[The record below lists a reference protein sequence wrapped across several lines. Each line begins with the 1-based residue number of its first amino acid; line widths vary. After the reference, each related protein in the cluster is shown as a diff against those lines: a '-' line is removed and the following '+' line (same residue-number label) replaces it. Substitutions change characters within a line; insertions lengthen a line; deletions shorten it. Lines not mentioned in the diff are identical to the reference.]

1 MTAAIKPETAPYL
14 EAFRSQEGNAD
25 EPDWLLDR
33 RAAALKQF
41 AALGFPTRRQEPW
54 RFTNLAPLAGAVFP
68 PVPRPEPATHRL
80 LLEPYLVGGA
90 AHRIVLIDGYVVPE
104 LSPIGRLPKGVWLG
118 STARAL
124 AERPDLAEAGFDER
138 DASSAQPFA
147 ALNGAFFGDGFVL
160 ALAPGAVL
168 EAPVEIIHVGRAG
181 AHSLH
186 PRSAVIAG
194 AGSRAMLVE
203 TFCGGGAGWTN
214 GVLRIELGADASL
227 DHVRVQDEALDAIH
241 FGATRARLAR
251 GARYEGFTLTTGARL
266 SRQDVHVAIEGEG
279 ARCGVNGAYL
289 LRGEQEATTATVID
303 HAAIGGTTREVF
315 KGVIED
321 RAHGVFLGRIAVRPG
336 ADKTDA
342 HQLNRNLLLSPRAAV
357 DTKPELEILADDVKC
372 SHGATVGDLDEA
384 ALFYLRSRGIDEVAA
399 RRMLIEAFAADAIEG
414 AVPVGELRVHLRR
427 RLGVWLE
434 QRGSS

>member
-1 MTAAIKPETAPYL
+1 MSVAVKPETAPYL
-14 EAFRSQEGNAD
+14 EAFRTQEGNAA

-54 RFTNLAPLAGAVFP
+54 RFTNLAPLSRATFPPAGAP
-68 PVPRPEPATHRL
+68 KLEKHHLA
-80 LLEPYLVGGA
+80 LEPYLVSQA
-90 AHRIVLIDGYVVPE
+90 AHRLVLVNGYVLSA

-118 STARAL
+118 SSARAI
-124 AERPDLAEAGFDER
+124 AERKDLALAGYDER
-138 DASSAQPFA
+138 DATAAQPFA
-147 ALNGAFFGDGFVL
+147 SLNGALFGDGFVL

-168 EAPVEIIHVGRAG
+168 DAPVEIIHVGHAG
-181 AHSLH
+181 AQSVH

-194 AGSRAMLVE
+194 AGSKATLIE
-203 TFCGGGAGWTN
+203 TFYGSGGAWTN
-214 GVLRIELGADASL
+214 SVLRIELGEKASL
-227 DHVRVQDEALDAIH
+227 DHVRIQDELPDAIH
-241 FGATRARLAR
+241 FGVTRARLER
-251 GARYEGFTLTTGARL
+251 GARYDGFTLTTGARL
-266 SRQDVHVAIEGEG
+266 SRQDVQVTIEDEG
-279 ARCGVNGAYL
+279 AQCGVNGVYL

-303 HAAIGGTTREVF
+303 HAAPGATTREVF
-315 KGVIED
+315 KGVLED

-384 ALFYLRSRGIDEVAA
+384 ALFYLRSRGIDEAAA
-399 RRMLIEAFAADAIEG
+399 RRMLIEAFATDAIET
-414 AVPVGELRVHLRR
+414 AVSIGELRAHLRR
-427 RLGVWLE
+427 RLGIWLE
-434 QRGSS
+434 QSGSA

>member
-1 MTAAIKPETAPYL
+1 MTVAIKPETAPYL
-14 EAFRSQEGNAD
+14 EAFRSHEGNAD

-54 RFTNLAPLAGAVFP
+54 KFTNLAPLSRTVFP
-68 PVPRPEPATHRL
+68 PAPPPEPAQVRV

-104 LSPIGRLPKGVWLG
+104 LSPIGRLPKGVWFG

-138 DASSAQPFA
+138 DATSAQPFA

-160 ALAPGAVL
+160 ALEPGAVL
-168 EAPVEIIHVGRAG
+168 EATVEVIHVGRA
-181 AHSLH
+181 AAQSLH

-194 AGSRAMLVE
+194 AGSRATLVE
-203 TFCGGGAGWTN
+203 TFCGGGTGWTN
-214 GVLRIELGADASL
+214 GVLRIELGTNASL
-227 DHVRVQDEALDAIH
+227 NHVRIQDEDQGAIH
-241 FGATRARLAR
+241 FGLTRAKLDR
-251 GARYEGFTLTTGARL
+251 GARYDNFTLTTGARL
-266 SRQDVHVAIEGEG
+266 SRQDVQVAIEGEG
-279 ARCGVNGAYL
+279 AWCGVNGAYL

-303 HAAIGGTTREVF
+303 HAAPGGTTREVF
-315 KGVIED
+315 KGALED

-372 SHGATVGDLDEA
+372 SHGATVGDLDEG
-384 ALFYLRSRGIDEVAA
+384 ALFYLRSRGIDEAAA

-414 AVPVGELRVHLRR
+414 AVVAGELRVHLRR
-427 RLGVWLE
+427 RLAAWLE
-434 QRGSS
+434 QRGS

>member
-1 MTAAIKPETAPYL
+1 MTAIAKPETAPYL
-14 EAFRSQEGNAD
+14 EAFRSHKGNAA

-33 RAAALKQF
+33 RAAALEQF

-54 RFTNLAPLAGAVFP
+54 RFTDLAPLARAVFP
-68 PVPRPEPATHRL
+68 PAPPPELPNRL

-90 AHRIVLIDGYVVPE
+90 AHRIALIDGYVVPE

-124 AERPDLAEAGFDER
+124 AERRDLAEAGYDER
-138 DASSAQPFA
+138 DATSAQPFA

-168 EAPVEIIHVGRAG
+168 EAPVEIIHVGRAAG
-181 AHSLH
+181 QSLH

-194 AGSRAMLVE
+194 AGSRATLVE
-203 TFCGGGAGWTN
+203 TFCGGGAWTN
-214 GVLRIELGADASL
+214 GVLRIELGAGASL
-227 DHVRVQDEALDAIH
+227 DHVRIQDEALDAIH
-241 FGATRARLAR
+241 FGVTRARLGR
-251 GARYEGFTLTTGARL
+251 GARYESFTLTTGARL
-266 SRQDVHVAIEGEG
+266 SRQDVQAAIEGEG

-289 LRGEQEATTATVID
+289 LRGRQEATTATVID
-303 HAAIGGTTREVF
+303 HAAPGGTTRELF
-315 KGVIED
+315 KGVLED
-321 RAHGVFLGRIAVRPG
+321 RAHGVFLGRITVRPG

-372 SHGATVGDLDEA
+372 SHGATVGDLDET
-384 ALFYLRSRGIDEVAA
+384 ALFYLRSRGIDEAAA
-399 RRMLIEAFAADAIEG
+399 RRMLIEAFATDAIEA
-414 AVPVGELRVHLRR
+414 AVSVGELRVHLRR
-427 RLGVWLE
+427 RLGLWLE
-434 QRGSS
+434 RSGSP

>member
-1 MTAAIKPETAPYL
+1 MTVAIKPETAPYL
-14 EAFRSQEGNAD
+14 EAFRSHESGAD
-25 EPDWLLDR
+25 EPDWLLDH

-54 RFTNLAPLAGAVFP
+54 KFTNLTPLSRAVFP
-68 PVPRPEPATHRL
+68 PARPPEPAQYRV

-90 AHRIVLIDGYVVPE
+90 AHRIVLINGYVVPE

-118 STARAL
+118 STACAL
-124 AERPDLAEAGFDER
+124 AERPDLALAGFDER
-138 DASSAQPFA
+138 DATSAQPFA

-160 ALAPGAVL
+160 ALEPGAVL
-168 EAPVEIIHVGRAG
+168 EATVEIIHVGRVA
-181 AHSLH
+181 AQSVH

-194 AGSRAMLVE
+194 AGSRATVVE
-203 TFCGGGAGWTN
+203 TFCGSGAGWTN
-214 GVLRIELGADASL
+214 GVLRIDLGADAAL
-227 DHVRVQDEALDAIH
+227 NHVRIQDEDTEAIH
-241 FGATRARLAR
+241 FGVTRVGLAR
-251 GARYEGFTLTTGARL
+251 GARYDNFTLTTGARL
-266 SRQDVHVAIEGEG
+266 SRQDVQVAIEGEG

-303 HAAIGGTTREVF
+303 HAAPGGTTREVF
-315 KGVIED
+315 KGALED

-342 HQLNRNLLLSPRAAV
+342 HQLNRNLLLGPRAAV

-384 ALFYLRSRGIDEVAA
+384 ALFYLRSRGIDEAAA

-414 AVPVGELRVHLRR
+414 AVAAGELRVHLRR
-427 RLGVWLE
+427 RLAAWLE
-434 QRGSS
+434 QRGS

>member
-1 MTAAIKPETAPYL
+1 MSVAVKPETAPYL
-14 EAFRSQEGNAD
+14 EAFRTQEGNAA

-41 AALGFPTRRQEPW
+41 AALGFPTRRDEPW
-54 RFTNLAPLAGAVFP
+54 RFTNLALLSRATFP
-68 PVPRPEPATHRL
+68 PALASKPEKHRL
-80 LLEPYLVGGA
+80 ALEPYLVSQA
-90 AHRIVLIDGYVVPE
+90 AHRIVLVNGYVVSA

-118 STARAL
+118 STTRAIAERKDLAL
-124 AERPDLAEAGFDER
+124 AGYDER
-138 DASSAQPFA
+138 DTTAAQPFA
-147 ALNGAFFGDGFVL
+147 SLNGALFSDGFVL

-168 EAPVEIIHVGRAG
+168 DAPVEIIHVGHAG
-181 AHSLH
+181 AQSVH

-194 AGSRAMLVE
+194 PGSKATLIE
-203 TFCGGGAGWTN
+203 TFYGSGGAWTN
-214 GVLRIELGADASL
+214 SVLRIELGAKASL
-227 DHVRVQDEALDAIH
+227 DHVRIQDELPDAIH
-241 FGATRARLAR
+241 FGVTRARLER
-251 GARYEGFTLTTGARL
+251 GARYDGFTLTTGARL
-266 SRQDVHVAIEGEG
+266 SRQDVQVTIEGEG
-279 ARCGVNGAYL
+279 AHCGVNGAYL

-303 HAAIGGTTREVF
+303 HAAPGATTREVF

-384 ALFYLRSRGIDEVAA
+384 ALFYLRSRGIDEAAA
-399 RRMLIEAFAADAIEG
+399 RRMLIEAFATDAIET
-414 AVPVGELRVHLRR
+414 AVSVGELRAHLCR
-427 RLGVWLE
+427 RLGIWLE
-434 QRGSS
+434 QSGSA